1 MLSTGNR
8 DLNVDT
14 PRTDGQA
21 LRNLVQYRS
30 ERRCRD
36 GPNPMRA
43 IPWRL
48 GTQDRVQGQMPVRTR
63 LRGDHRTACN
73 QQDPDNGQQRVANA
87 QLGRYRPSV
96 SAPVSTCSHVRTSPP
111 TAPRAS
117 PVSDGSRRASLS
129 SPGALTVP
137 GKRRLWPEASIGNP
151 GVPAPDSP
159 NSPNPQDGSWPRRPG
174 NSTLP
179 ATTVSGGD
187 ADDQI
192 DEFVARRAFGDR
204 RAKARFQPLASTLFD
219 AGKYGRSGEH

>member
-1 MLSTGNR
+1 MPSPDVTGSLMTSRVEPCAPSSAASPSQVRAAAGWLAAVAASMTKRSGLVAIAVGCERDRVRKVAPGRVVGNPHIRLRRGDDGGGVLSTGNR

-73 QQDPDNGQQRVANA
+73 QQDSDNGQQRV
-87 QLGRYRPSV
+87 
-96 SAPVSTCSHVRTSPP
+96 
-111 TAPRAS
+111 
-117 PVSDGSRRASLS
+117 
-129 SPGALTVP
+129 
-137 GKRRLWPEASIGNP
+137 
-151 GVPAPDSP
+151 
-159 NSPNPQDGSWPRRPG
+159 
-174 NSTLP
+174 
-179 ATTVSGGD
+179 
-187 ADDQI
+187 
-192 DEFVARRAFGDR
+192 
-204 RAKARFQPLASTLFD
+204 
-219 AGKYGRSGEH
+219 